1 MVAVVLEIDNGIV
14 VHAAVAVGACSAVA
28 RRLPSL
34 EKKLLAQPAVS
45 GLSAVLDAADLSPLT
60 PLDDVR
66 GSGTFRRDA
75 AQTLIAR
82 AIEGALGA

>member
-1 MVAVVLEIDNGIV
+1 MVAVVLEIDNGFV

-45 GLSAVLDAADLSPLT
+45 ATNTIG
-60 PLDDVR
+60 
-66 GSGTFRRDA
+66 
-75 AQTLIAR
+75 
-82 AIEGALGA
+82 